1 MDFIIPSREGW
12 GVEILV
18 VVWCYGN
25 RISSGCSPTQTFCTP
40 ALLTCDVLLM
50 QIHGTQHS
58 GSCPAV
64 GSAGS
69 TSHAHETQSGTA
81 NPGPQYYWRV
91 RRDSQR
97 VYHHVQVRI
106 LSTIVWQCTSPN
118 VSFLFLFLVDCMGR
132 SASYNSTPFWTYY
145 FAFIYVIPH
154 FCKCSLKICVRVY
167 IGLHFFL
174 FLEKSSP
181 PLCWAA
187 PSCLRVIIQGCV
199 PVSLTTKLQFEL
211 PLFFQALWQG
221 QDWLPGSP
229 RVQVL
234 PAFPGLWP
242 VHCGRGWG
250 GSRVSSHPQDCGS
263 QRVGGSE
270 P

>member
-12 GVEILV
+12 GVEILL

-69 TSHAHETQSGTA
+69 TGYAHETQSGTA
-81 NPGPQYYWRV
+81 NPGPQYHWRV

-106 LSTIVWQCTSPN
+106 LSTIVWQCTSAN
-118 VSFLFLFLVDCMGR
+118 VSFPFLFLVDCRGDPLLTIPLPSELITLLSFMSFLISVSVPWKYASDSISFFSLR
-132 SASYNSTPFWTYY
+132 SPAHPSVGQHHLVCVWLSKDVCLFHWQQNFNLNYLY
-145 FAFIYVIPH
+145 FFRH
-154 FCKCSLKICVRVY
+154 FDKDKTGYLDHQEFK
-167 IGLHFFL
+167 
-174 FLEKSSP
+174 
-181 PLCWAA
+181 
-187 PSCLRVIIQGCV
+187 SCLR
-199 PVSLTTKLQFEL
+199 SLGYDLSIVEEGEED
-211 PLFFQALWQG
+211 PEFQAILRTVDPNG
-221 QDWLPGSP
+221 
-229 RVQVL
+229 
-234 PAFPGLWP
+234 
-242 VHCGRGWG
+242 
-250 GSRVSSHPQDCGS
+250 
-263 QRVGGSE
+263 
-270 P
+270 

>member
-12 GVEILV
+12 GVEILL

-25 RISSGCSPTQTFCTP
+25 RISSGCCWTQTFCTP

-118 VSFLFLFLVDCMGR
+118 VSFLFLFLVDCRGDPLLTIPLPSELITLLSFM
-132 SASYNSTPFWTYY
+132 SFLISVSVPWKYASEFT
-145 FAFIYVIPH
+145 
-154 FCKCSLKICVRVY
+154 
-167 IGLHFFL
+167 
-174 FLEKSSP
+174 
-181 PLCWAA
+181 
-187 PSCLRVIIQGCV
+187 
-199 PVSLTTKLQFEL
+199 
-211 PLFFQALWQG
+211 
-221 QDWLPGSP
+221 
-229 RVQVL
+229 
-234 PAFPGLWP
+234 
-242 VHCGRGWG
+242 
-250 GSRVSSHPQDCGS
+250 
-263 QRVGGSE
+263 
-270 P
+270 